1 MPGADMKRQLVALVR
16 KDLKLF
22 RSDRRALIVSFA
34 VPATLALLFG
44 LAFRSSGG
52 GMHLRSRV
60 VNLDDSPG
68 GARLAQVLARDPVLS
83 ATPATR
89 AEAQALLDKG
99 TIDVALVIPAHFA
112 ADAAGA
118 SHGGATRP
126 ALEVLAAPNSRTE
139 GSIAQGVASRAVL
152 EALGPD
158 LDPEVTRCAARQDP
172 FEATIHA
179 AGAGGDRYDGAAHA
193 LAGMGVQFIL
203 IGAIDSAIGLLK
215 EREIGMFRR
224 LRAAPL
230 SRAVLIASRLISGAI
245 VAMAVITF
253 LYLFGSMAMDV
264 HIAGSKLG
272 FVMVTAGFALMAS
285 ALGVLISTFGKSPQA
300 TRGAGMFLVLL
311 ATMLSG
317 AWLPTFMFP
326 GWLRSA
332 TLFVPT
338 RWAVDGLDAMTWRGL
353 GTDAALAPA
362 GVMLLT
368 ALVLGAWAAKRFK
381 WD

>member
-1 MPGADMKRQLVALVR
+1 MKRQLVALVR

-34 VPATLALLFG
+34 VPAVLALLFG
-44 LAFRSSGG
+44 LAFRGAGG

-68 GARLAQVLARDPVLS
+68 AARLAAALAANPVLA
-83 ATPATR
+83 ATPSTR
-89 AEAQALLDKG
+89 EEAQALLEKG
-99 TIDVALVIPAHFA
+99 KIDVALVIPAHVA
-112 ADAAGA
+112 AAAAAA
-118 SHGGATRP
+118 SRDPKSARP
-126 ALEVLAAPNSRTE
+126 ALEVIANPSSRTE
-139 GSIAQGVASRAVL
+139 ASIAQGVASRAVVQ
-152 EALGPD
+152 ALGAD
-158 LDPEVTRCAARQDP
+158 LDPEVARCAARQDP
-172 FEATIHA
+172 FEATIRA

-203 IGAIDSAIGLLK
+203 IGAIDSAVGLLN
-215 EREIGMFRR
+215 ERQMGMFRR

-230 SRAVLIASRLISGAI
+230 SRWVLIASRLVSGAI
-245 VAMAVITF
+245 VALAVITF
-253 LYLFGSMAMDV
+253 LYAFGSMAMKV
-264 HIAGSKLG
+264 EVLGSKAG
-272 FVMVTAGFALMAS
+272 FALIALAFALMAS
-285 ALGVLISTFGKSPQA
+285 SLGVLISTFGKTPQA
-300 TRGAGMFLVLL
+300 TRGAGMFVVLI

-326 GWLRSA
+326 EWLRSA

-353 GTDAALAPA
+353 GLDAALAPA
-362 GVMLLT
+362 GVMLAT
-368 ALVLGAWAAKRFK
+368 ALVFGTIAAKRFK